1 VQHVEG
7 NLSAA
12 AGTCTLRPDTRK
24 LLITC
29 NRSSVSFRCKSLLFH
44 MVSAKLCDNV
54 LRIFHSE
61 TFRVPAGCL
70 FRRGRGEL
78 KRQREMGRIAAATIP
93 PECIYQGGL
102 ISEIGFD
109 GRSSSPVV
117 NRRELRFSLRRL
129 RGPLQSQGTTVR

>member
-12 AGTCTLRPDTRK
+12 AGTCTLRPNTRK

-44 MVSAKLCDNV
+44 VVSAKLCDNV

-61 TFRVPAGCL
+61 ISPVPAGR
-70 FRRGRGEL
+70 F
-78 KRQREMGRIAAATIP
+78 
-93 PECIYQGGL
+93 
-102 ISEIGFD
+102 F
-109 GRSSSPVV
+109 RSSSPVV
-117 NRRELRFSLRRL
+117 NRRELRFSLKRL
-129 RGPLQSQGTTVR
+129 LSSLQSQGTTVR